1 MNYRIDSWDNVHQQK
16 SSPLFGVL
24 PPELRNLVFEYALAE
39 FTAPAL
45 DRPIQHEFSARDD
58 HEKLEDE
65 PSLENGPASEASDL
79 EEQEGNVQ
87 TPDVGDGPAPAVQP
101 PPASLLL
108 RVREMKHSWDWFRP
122 GYTGHRKM
130 KTALLGTCR
139 RVYLEACKLPS
150 EGSKIFYNARG
161 PRWCPQSP
169 RDYVSGLPRGAAQ
182 HIRNLKLFPQMWYLE
197 RDLMDHVTGIFTA
210 DAYLQ
215 RHSSRAPV
223 NQLHFNNPHLLGPVV
238 FRPILHPQ
246 TYQGALPPN
255 SLPQHAYRPGSA
267 GPAIWESL
275 RHLAPRNLSEPGGT
289 SLWRLTEH
297 LTSLRLY
304 LRRTDWWNWEQNA
317 PLVINP
323 FSPRAS
329 RGSPPTVAHM
339 FSSMRTSAETD
350 KRMEPRLR
358 CTTPSSIPRWDCWGL
373 LFLRMLNL
381 QKLTIDFET
390 SEDKKSEMEAIVEWA
405 HLRWRFPVLRRL
417 SGTER
422 DPYTF
427 SHMERSRN
435 DTPVDL
441 SPWSDDLDVLSA
453 ADQPV
458 QETSWRGLL
467 HHFPAM
473 CHACRAAWAEEEG
486 STDCE
491 ECTKRQKLLALNKGP
506 QLLVWTVNW
515 ERKVPPGYVQPE
527 GNTGGDGSP
536 ERGGQPRP
544 GVASAE
550 RQDGPGPR
558 SAEYR
563 ARRRRELDEMMRR
576 QVTF

>member
-1 MNYRIDSWDNVHQQK
+1 MNYRIDSWDNVNQQG
-16 SSPLFGVL
+16 SSPLFSVL
-24 PPELRNLVFEYALAE
+24 PPELRNLIFEFALAE

-45 DRPIQHEFSARDD
+45 DRPIQHDLSARDD
-58 HEKLEDE
+58 HEKLQDE
-65 PSLENGPASEASDL
+65 PNLESGPASEAGDQQEL
-79 EEQEGNVQ
+79 ESTAQS
-87 TPDVGDGPAPAVQP
+87 PDVDNGPAPAVQP

-108 RVREMKHSWDWFRP
+108 RAREMKHSWDWFRP
-122 GYTGHRKM
+122 GYTGHRKI

-150 EGSKIFYNARG
+150 AGSKIFYNARG
-161 PRWCPQSP
+161 PSWCPQSP

-182 HIRNLKLFPQMWYLE
+182 HIRNLQLFPQMCYLE
-197 RDLMDHVTGIFTA
+197 WDLMDLVTGVFTA

-215 RHSSRAPV
+215 GRNSRAPL
-223 NQLHFNNPHLLGPVV
+223 NQLHFHNPHLLGPVV
-238 FRPILHPQ
+238 FRPVLHAQ
-246 TYQGALPPN
+246 SYQRTLHFG

-275 RHLAPRNLSEPGGT
+275 RQLSPRNLSEAGGIST
-289 SLWRLTEH
+289 WRLTEH
-297 LTSLRLY
+297 LTSLRIY
-304 LRRTDWWNWEQNA
+304 LRRTDWWNWEENA

-339 FSSMRTSAETD
+339 LNSMRTSAETD
-350 KRMEPRLR
+350 KRMEPHLR
-358 CTTPSSIPRWDCWGL
+358 TTPSSIPRWDCWGL
-373 LFLRMLNL
+373 LFLRMPNL
-381 QKLTIDFET
+381 EKLTIDFET
-390 SEDKKSEMEAIVEWA
+390 SDDKKSEMKAIVEWA

-435 DTPVDL
+435 NTPVDL
-441 SPWSDDLDVLSA
+441 SSWSGDLDVLYA

-458 QETSWRGLL
+458 QKTSWRGLP
-467 HHFPAM
+467 HHFPAI
-473 CHACRAAWAEEEG
+473 CHACRADWGEEEG
-486 STDCE
+486 SPNCE
-491 ECTKRQKLLALNKGP
+491 ECLKRQKLLALNKGP

-515 ERKVPPGYVQPE
+515 KRKVPSGHAQPE
-527 GNTGGDGSP
+527 VDTRGEGSQ

-544 GVASAE
+544 WSASTG

-563 ARRRRELDEMMRR
+563 ARRRRDLDELMRR
-576 QVTF
+576 QVMF